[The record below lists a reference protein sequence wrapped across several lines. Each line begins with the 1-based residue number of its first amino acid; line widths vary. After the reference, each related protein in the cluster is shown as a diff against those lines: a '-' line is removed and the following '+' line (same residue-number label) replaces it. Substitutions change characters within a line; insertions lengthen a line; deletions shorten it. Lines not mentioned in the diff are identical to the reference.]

1 MYVYKCSDTRFA
13 FIAYCGVLGCYMAVN
28 GTQNTGHA
36 GIKGCVA
43 RTWAFS
49 YLRPIKHHG
58 LGTPIAE
65 FL

>member
-1 MYVYKCSDTRFA
+1 MYVYKYSGTRFA
-13 FIAYCGVLGCYMAVN
+13 FIAYCGVLDFYMAVS

-36 GIKGCVA
+36 GIKSRVA

-49 YLRPIKHHG
+49 YLNSIKHHG